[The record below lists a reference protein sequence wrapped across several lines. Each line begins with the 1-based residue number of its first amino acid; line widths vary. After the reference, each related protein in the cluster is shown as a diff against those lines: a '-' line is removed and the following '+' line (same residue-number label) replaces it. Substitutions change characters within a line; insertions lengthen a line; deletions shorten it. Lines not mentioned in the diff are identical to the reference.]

1 MKKLFATLLLAA
13 MVLSTGCGG
22 KSETPAPPA
31 EQKPAASTPA
41 QPAEQKPASSAEKF
55 SLGGISP
62 GMSLDDAKKI
72 LGEPTS
78 THDNDEFIFANG
90 LELELE
96 NGRVADIKVRQGN
109 VPTGAGVAVGLTEQD
124 LANAYGQPASTKNDD
139 GKIEH
144 TYLSG
149 DGRIKLEFDVA
160 GGLVTEIKCS
170 FVD

>member
-1 MKKLFATLLLAA
+1 MKKFFATLILAA
-13 MVLSTGCGG
+13 MVLSTGCG
-22 KSETPAPPA
+22 KEAETPAPPA

-41 QPAEQKPASSAEKF
+41 QPANSPASNEKF

-62 GMSLDDAKKI
+62 GMSLDDAKKV
-72 LGEPTS
+72 LGEPTA
-78 THDNDEFIFANG
+78 THDNDEFTFANG
-90 LELELE
+90 LELELDK
-96 NGRVADIKVRQGN
+96 GVVADIKVRQGN

-144 TYLSG
+144 TYFSG

-170 FVD
+170 LVD

>member
-41 QPAEQKPASSAEKF
+41 PPAEQKPASNEKF

-170 FVD
+170 LVD